1 MEAGLGERRKLGISC
16 GKGKNVVSKKERNM
30 WAKGG
35 EDPWLRDGFQLVE
48 DGYWESVQCGFRIL
62 SPSFKYQQ
70 QPSCSIT

>member
-1 MEAGLGERRKLGISC
+1 
-16 GKGKNVVSKKERNM
+16 M

-70 QPSCSIT
+70 QPSWSIT